1 MDKKIKKYV
10 IFTYLMF
17 FLFIVFIGF
26 VMMTLK
32 NDLLVLVLQKIS
44 AWTPTFVL
52 MLMFKKM
59 YPQDT
64 RLSFII
70 RQFSEKIPIKI
81 LFSSIGIPIAI
92 FIGAMTFSV
101 FYFKKPFYELM
112 IISPL
117 PLIYMLP
124 FHLVSG
130 PLGEELGWRG
140 FLLTELLKKHNP
152 VKSGFIVGLIWG
164 FWHLPLWLVSGYG
177 FPELI
182 IYIISFLV
190 SIICCSIIIS
200 ILYSK
205 CRNLVIPIIV
215 HLLNNYLL
223 GLFTFDLIQSLLI
236 FATFYLLAT
245 FMLVLATRKTWVFD
259 NI

>member
-52 MLMFKKM
+52 MLMFKKI

-64 RLSFII
+64 RLNFII

-81 LFSSIGIPIAI
+81 LFSSIGIPLAI

-130 PLGEELGWRG
+130 PLG
-140 FLLTELLKKHNP
+140 
-152 VKSGFIVGLIWG
+152 
-164 FWHLPLWLVSGYG
+164 
-177 FPELI
+177 
-182 IYIISFLV
+182 
-190 SIICCSIIIS
+190 
-200 ILYSK
+200 
-205 CRNLVIPIIV
+205 
-215 HLLNNYLL
+215 
-223 GLFTFDLIQSLLI
+223 
-236 FATFYLLAT
+236 
-245 FMLVLATRKTWVFD
+245 
-259 NI
+259 